1 MDITNADAT
10 VAAIGAPADGGEQRN
25 NLTVAQLLLE
35 YLKLEQATTIF
46 GIPGGAAVW
55 IIDELKKQDTTFDFV
70 VCRQETGAAYMAHGF
85 AWAGGGL
92 GVVLTTSGPAAANAL
107 SGTVNANAA
116 GCPLLAITGEVA
128 EKFFGMGYLQE
139 GIDVDLDIDTIYRNA
154 VAYSAVIASQS
165 DAATLIEQALRVAQS
180 QPSRAAHLS
189 IPNDVAGTCVTGSDT
204 TNPYTI
210 WFPSAPSR
218 YRTVPSSTDDAAVK
232 LAFGDLSSATR
243 PLIFL
248 GNGARAALSDTH
260 RLARFQKLVAKWAL
274 PIMTTPDAKGIFPE
288 DHALS
293 LRNYGITACAW
304 PDVYMGAAPGKPSQF
319 DALMVLGSSLG
330 ELATTVSNAQPF
342 SQSLIPTEH
351 FIHVDLDEGMI
362 GRNFPITRGIV
373 GDVGATIEA
382 LFEAATGKN
391 PDPAPTKA
399 RLQLIAGIKATTSP
413 FADPKS
419 RDSDNAPTH
428 PAALMRVINETM
440 RSRHIFIDA
449 GNCVGWSLNNLVVGA
464 QLEYHSALDM
474 GPMGFGVC
482 AVVGAK
488 IAAPK
493 ENCLAI
499 VGDGAFMMHAAEV
512 STAAAHG
519 AGAIWVVLY
528 DNDLAMVSQG
538 MGGLFPPAS
547 DWTDYYALGAP
558 DLVKVAEGFGA
569 DAVAITKDQGPSHVE
584 KALKRAIR
592 NADQQKKPQVIV
604 VSIDTQPMP
613 PYGWPQMP
621 APPCAPTADESE
633 ARG

>member
-55 IIDELKKQDTTFDFV
+55 IIDELKKQNTTFDFV

-85 AWAGGGL
+85 ARAGGGL

-107 SGTVNANAA
+107 SRTVNANAA

-382 LFEAATGKN
+382 LVEAATGKN

-413 FADPKS
+413 FAIPK
-419 RDSDNAPTH
+419 
-428 PAALMRVINETM
+428 AAIPRTP
-440 RSRHIFIDA
+440 RHIRPR
-449 GNCVGWSLNNLVVGA
+449 S
-464 QLEYHSALDM
+464 
-474 GPMGFGVC
+474 C
-482 AVVGAK
+482 AS
-488 IAAPK
+488 
-493 ENCLAI
+493 
-499 VGDGAFMMHAAEV
+499 
-512 STAAAHG
+512 ST
-519 AGAIWVVLY
+519 
-528 DNDLAMVSQG
+528 
-538 MGGLFPPAS
+538 
-547 DWTDYYALGAP
+547 
-558 DLVKVAEGFGA
+558 
-569 DAVAITKDQGPSHVE
+569 
-584 KALKRAIR
+584 RR
-592 NADQQKKPQVIV
+592 
-604 VSIDTQPMP
+604 
-613 PYGWPQMP
+613 
-621 APPCAPTADESE
+621 
-633 ARG
+633 